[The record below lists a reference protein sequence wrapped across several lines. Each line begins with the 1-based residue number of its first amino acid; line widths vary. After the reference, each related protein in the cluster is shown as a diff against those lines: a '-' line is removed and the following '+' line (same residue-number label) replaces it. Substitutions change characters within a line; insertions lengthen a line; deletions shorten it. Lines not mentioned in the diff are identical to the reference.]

1 MAFRRVALLSEIPTD
16 TGLGITLEGQK
27 IGLYRL
33 GDRLYAM
40 EDVCPHAGTLL
51 HPGTLIGT
59 LVVCPGHGWEF
70 DLRAALHSLDE
81 SRDSPRSCALRA
93 RRLDREKRVGTPG
106 TGH

>member
-70 DLRAALHSLDE
+70 DLMTGLAPGELDE
-81 SRDSPRSCALRA
+81 EPLTRYPV
-93 RRLDREKRVGTPG
+93 RVVGEEVQVDVDAPL
-106 TGH
+106 